1 MSPRL
6 NRDLLALE
14 KDPLGEERA
23 ERVRTLFRTAHSL
36 KGAARSV
43 SVGLIE
49 SACHRLE
56 EILAAVR
63 DGRQSLDAELFV
75 VLFAAAD
82 AIEEA
87 GMRLREQQDLSGTPL
102 AALLPRLEAAALGT
116 CTPPMPAV
124 GPKQEKTTVPESRE
138 RAATPPPREQ
148 PTVDAPALE
157 VAAPV
162 GEPQPVPV
170 SAPGTVRVAA
180 EKLDMFLARNGELL
194 VARRRIQ
201 SRGEEL
207 AALREQVGR
216 WKADWKKVE
225 KPLAEFLRANG
236 GGKDAKEPDIRSDS
250 SSIPSPA
257 AFPKLPRRA
266 GLALGRVGDN
276 LRNLEKDLDHLS
288 AAVTADGRILKEAAG
303 AVDDAVRQVRM
314 LPFAEACQGL
324 DRTVRDLARSVG
336 KEVELVI
343 EGGDVELD
351 RSVLEGL
358 KDPLRHLVRNAVD
371 HGAEPAAA
379 RLAAGKPRHTRLV
392 VSAVLRGATVE
403 VTVSVDGRGINLD
416 ALRQQARKRGLGEPL
431 DDRELARL
439 IFLPGLSTAPLI
451 TDVSGRGVGLD
462 VVKSHVEALHGVV
475 DLTFTSGGGT
485 RFILSLPLT
494 LTTLRVLLVTSAG
507 QTFAFVGTTVQK
519 LVRVDPS
526 QLRTIEGREMLALG
540 GTPVPVASLAETLG
554 LRARETLRTGGKT
567 PAVVVAVGDK
577 RLALVVDDFLAEQ
590 EVVVKS
596 LGARVRRLQHVSAAT
611 ILPSGQIAPV
621 LNTANVIR
629 TALQREKRRRPQ
641 R

>member
-1 MSPRL
+1 M
-6 NRDLLALE
+6 
-14 KDPLGEERA
+14 
-23 ERVRTLFRTAHSL
+23 RTLFRTAHSL

-63 DGRQSLDAELFV
+63 DGRKSLDADLFV

-87 GMRLREQQDLSGTPL
+87 GMRLREQRDLSDTPL

-116 CTPPMPAV
+116 STLSTPASPPNE
-124 GPKQEKTTVPESRE
+124 EKATVPESSQRG
-138 RAATPPPREQ
+138 ATPPPQEQ
-148 PTVDAPALE
+148 VTVQAPVVE
-157 VAAPV
+157 VTAPV
-162 GEPQPVPV
+162 GEPHPELV
-170 SAPGTVRVAA
+170 SGAGTVRVAA

-207 AALREQVGR
+207 ASLREQVGR

-225 KPLAEFLRANG
+225 KPLAEFLRANTG
-236 GGKDAKEPDIRSDS
+236 GGKDEKEPENRSAS
-250 SSIPSPA
+250 SFIPSPA
-257 AFPKLPRRA
+257 AFPKIPRRA
-266 GLALGRVGDN
+266 GLELGRVGDN
-276 LRNLEKDLDHLS
+276 LRHLEKELEHLT

-336 KEVELVI
+336 KEVELVV

-371 HGAEPAAA
+371 HGAEPATA
-379 RLAAGKPRHTRLV
+379 RVAAGKPRHTRLV
-392 VSAVLRGATVE
+392 VAAVLRGATVE
-403 VTVSVDGRGINLD
+403 VTVSDDGRGVNLD
-416 ALRQQARKRGLGEPL
+416 ALRQQARKRGLVEPM

-439 IFLPGLSTAPLI
+439 IFQPGISTAPLI

-462 VVKSHVEALHGVV
+462 VVKSRVEALHGVV
-475 DLTFTSGGGT
+475 DLTFTPGGGT

-494 LTTLRVLLVTSAG
+494 LTTLARPP
-507 QTFAFVGTTVQK
+507 
-519 LVRVDPS
+519 RNY
-526 QLRTIEGREMLALG
+526 
-540 GTPVPVASLAETLG
+540 
-554 LRARETLRTGGKT
+554 RETDVRIRRHHGAEASARGCKSATHYRGTRDAGTGW
-567 PAVVVAVGDK
+567 
-577 RLALVVDDFLAEQ
+577 
-590 EVVVKS
+590 
-596 LGARVRRLQHVSAAT
+596 HAA
-611 ILPSGQIAPV
+611 SG
-621 LNTANVIR
+621 R
-629 TALQREKRRRPQ
+629 FSG
-641 R
+641 